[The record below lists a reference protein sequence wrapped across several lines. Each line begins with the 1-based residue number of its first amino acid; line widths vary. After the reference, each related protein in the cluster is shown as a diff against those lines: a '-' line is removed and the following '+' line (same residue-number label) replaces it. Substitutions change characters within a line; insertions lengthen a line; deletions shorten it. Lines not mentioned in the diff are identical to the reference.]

1 MSRGTK
7 NLAALDNPAAMLA
20 GLLTMLLACTAGNI
34 ILVVSAG
41 KRALISP
48 ITFSCL

>member
-1 MSRGTK
+1 
-7 NLAALDNPAAMLA
+7 MLV

-41 KRALISP
+41 KRALSSP
-48 ITFSCL
+48 ITCFCVCE